1 MINNNIKK
9 QTMTKTRQIIT
20 ILCTTIFL
28 ACGNRQASPNFKDEK
43 IFDAYSIKIPAVTTK
58 QNEGVWLYNSDQDH
72 ELLLIETNT
81 IKAEGKSISIH
92 LDNFIN
98 EIKAKDPDGNKVLIK
113 KDTFK
118 LNNIKGASAYFEQ
131 DNSTG
136 AFPVMTYYVVSI
148 LQDGDD
154 IIKINAVTTDKGDI
168 KNIETTI
175 HSISKISPDSTKNI
189 SVVHPREELNIEKIK
204 QEGYKVFE
212 KENFAIKCP
221 AELKLN
227 TDLVK
232 QQKAQGNPL
241 PIYSY
246 QGAINPNNPN
256 TAVMYGIDI
265 IDLSIE
271 YNKLPVSKHNQYT
284 IDYLKYYAENYA
296 NRVGASYTYA
306 KDKFNSVDYCYMQT
320 TQPFPFK
327 AMFFINDKKIYTI
340 MVGSNNEL
348 DKKYNE
354 FKNSFKFLK

>member
-1 MINNNIKK
+1 MTINRKISLA
-9 QTMTKTRQIIT
+9 
-20 ILCTTIFL
+20 ILFTSIFL
-28 ACGNRQASPNFKDEK
+28 ACGNRQSATTFKNEN
-43 IFDAYSIKIPAVTTK
+43 IFDAYSIKIPDFTSK
-58 QNEGVWLYNSDQDH
+58 QGEGVWLFNSDKDH
-72 ELLLIETNT
+72 KLLLIETNT
-81 IKAEGKSISIH
+81 IKGENKPLSVH
-92 LDNFIN
+92 LNNFIN
-98 EIKAKDPDGNKVLIK
+98 EIKAKEPDGNKVLIK
-113 KDTFK
+113 NDS
-118 LNNIKGASAYFEQ
+118 LNFNNLKCISAYFEQ

-136 AFPVMTYYVVSI
+136 VYPVMSYYVVSVI
-148 LQDGDD
+148 QDGED
-154 IIKINAVTTDKGDI
+154 IIQINAVTTEKEKI
-168 KNIETTI
+168 KDIETTI
-175 HSISKISPDSTKNI
+175 HSISKLLPDTTKNI
-189 SVVHPREELNIEKIK
+189 SVIHPREELNIEKIK

-227 TDLVK
+227 TELVK

-271 YNKLPVSKHNQYT
+271 YKKLPVSKHNQYT
-284 IDYLKYYAENYA
+284 IDYLKYYSENYA